1 MIEFSTV
8 LPIVIVAAVAAAAY
22 FFLKKKKSNNNEAT
36 GDVSSFTP
44 DPAPVA
50 DNPTVEEG
58 ANMKKFALIV
68 GINHYKLPGNDLSG
82 CINDANNVRNYL
94 MNCAG
99 FNPSNIKMVT
109 DSNATKANIL
119 SGLRWLIAQGAE
131 GVELFYYHSGHGTQ
145 VFDASG
151 DESDQLD
158 EVLVTHDFDWNNS
171 ATILL
176 DDYLAEVFA
185 GLPQGAFLSMICD
198 TCHSGSM
205 TKDLVR
211 NIAMP
216 KDMAKKMEGRAV
228 KRNKFGMKNDGS
240 QRHILL
246 SGCRD
251 DQTSSEAV
259 IGGVRQGALTY
270 NFIKTAKASTKSWR
284 ETHADV
290 IKNMKNSGWSQ
301 EPVLSGMDTLKDRV
315 IFGQPAG
322 KSC

>member
-8 LPIVIVAAVAAAAY
+8 LPIIIVAAVGAAAY
-22 FFLKKKKSNNNEAT
+22 FFIKKKKTSTEST
-36 GDVSSFTP
+36 GDASTFTP
-44 DPAPVA
+44 DPTPAN
-50 DNPTVEEG
+50 DNPTSEG
-58 ANMKKFALIV
+58 GATMMKKFALIV

-82 CINDANNVRNYL
+82 CLNDANNVKDYL
-94 MNCAG
+94 IYCAG
-99 FNPSNIKMVT
+99 FNPANIKIVT
-109 DSNATKANIL
+109 DSNATKANVL
-119 SGLRWLIAQGAE
+119 SGLKWLIAQGAE

-145 VFDASG
+145 VFDVSG

-158 EVLVTHDFDWNNS
+158 EVLVTHDFDWNDPS
-171 ATILL
+171 TILL
-176 DDYLAEVFA
+176 DDYLADIFA

-205 TKDLVR
+205 TKDVVK

-216 KDMAKKMEGRAV
+216 TGMANKMQGRAIKV
-228 KRNKFGMKNDGS
+228 NKFGMKNDGT

-259 IGGVRQGALTY
+259 IGGVRQGAMTY
-270 NFIKTAKASTKSWR
+270 NFLKVAKASTKSWR
-284 ETHADV
+284 DTHAEV

-301 EPVLSGMDTLKDRV
+301 EPILSGADFLKDRV
-315 IFGQPAG
+315 IFGLSAG